1 MPKKDTQKTLFKLPK
16 PSRFLLADENWE
28 DYEYRLQ
35 CLVEDKKPVGAL
47 EYRQVELIV
56 RCDMDIDRQYRI
68 ISQHLNPLEDW
79 ETESIAIEAERQG
92 ESAMDPDAR
101 EQIIDEELGASR
113 PRGPH
118 GLPDGDESL
127 TPLIAKQ
134 YAKRQLLMAI
144 HQKELVAA
152 DRRRRHAIAM
162 LFQMQDR
169 RKRAAVPDAEIVGAG
184 DG

>member
-1 MPKKDTQKTLFKLPK
+1 MAKKDTPKTLSKLPK

-28 DYEYRLQ
+28 DYEYRLH
-35 CLVEDKKPVGAL
+35 CLVEDEKPVGSL

-68 ISQHLNPLEDW
+68 ISQHLNPLEEW
-79 ETESIAIEAERQG
+79 ETESIAIEAERQD

-101 EQIIDEELGASR
+101 ELLIDEEIGASR
-113 PRGPH
+113 PRSPH

-169 RKRAAVPDAEIVGAG
+169 RERAAVPDAEVVDVG

>member
-1 MPKKDTQKTLFKLPK
+1 MPKIVTPKTLTKLPK

-28 DYEYRLQ
+28 DYEYRPH
-35 CLVEDKKPVGAL
+35 CLVEDEKPVGSL

-79 ETESIAIEAERQG
+79 GTESVAIEAERQD
-92 ESAMDPDAR
+92 EPAMDPDVR
-101 EQIIDEELGASR
+101 ELLLDEELGASR

-118 GLPDGDESL
+118 GLLDGDESF

-169 RKRAAVPDAEIVGAG
+169 RKRATVPDAEVVDVG

>member
-1 MPKKDTQKTLFKLPK
+1 MPKKETQKTLSKLPK

-35 CLVEDKKPVGAL
+35 CLVEDMKPVGAL

-92 ESAMDPDAR
+92 EAAMDPDAR
-101 EQIIDEELGASR
+101 ELLHDEEFGAGR
-113 PRGPH
+113 PTDPH
-118 GLPDGDESL
+118 GLPNGDESL